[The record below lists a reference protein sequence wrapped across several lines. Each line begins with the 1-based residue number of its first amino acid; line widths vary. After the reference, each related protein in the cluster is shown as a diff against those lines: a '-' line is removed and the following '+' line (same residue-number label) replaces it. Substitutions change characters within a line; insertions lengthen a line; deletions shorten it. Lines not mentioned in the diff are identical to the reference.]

1 MAGSNAYAFG
11 VCPSWIMPHE
21 WRCSYNLISDVT
33 MILIKLNNKFKTE
46 PICLPWSY
54 MFVFG
59 KKEHLSIGKDGWS
72 LVPF

>member
-1 MAGSNAYAFG
+1 M
-11 VCPSWIMPHE
+11 
-21 WRCSYNLISDVT
+21 NLI
-33 MILIKLNNKFKTE
+33 KFNNKFKTG

-59 KKEHLSIGKDGWS
+59 EKEHLSIAKDGWS